1 MPPKPKSQQPQQFAP
16 PFKGFAA
23 GKNASVQVP
32 TAFFSELLAQIDDLA
47 ELKLT
52 VYCFWALQQR
62 EGKYRYIR
70 LRDLY
75 DDGLFMAGPDVAFS
89 EAVKGPGEPPA
100 PAPSPRP
107 PPA

>member
-1 MPPKPKSQQPQQFAP
+1 MSPRPKSQQAAP

-23 GKNASVQVP
+23 GKSASVQVP

-70 LRDLY
+70 LRDLH
-75 DDGLFMAGPDVAFS
+75 DDGLFMAGLAIEP
-89 EAVKGPGEPPA
+89 EQAVKLLENALDAALSRGTLLHVA
-100 PAPSPRP
+100 L
-107 PPA
+107 